1 MKARGVLFLIVFV
14 VYLIHHSLSAETS
27 GDWTYS
33 VTDNQATITGYSG
46 DGGEVVIPAE
56 LDGVAVVKI
65 GDGYPPV
72 FGDPNTS
79 VTSVTIPDGVTSIGT
94 NAFFAATSLTSITIP
109 DSVTTIGDSAFDS
122 CFSLTSVTIGNSVTS
137 IGQWAFHQCTMLTS
151 ITIPDSVTNIGVGAF
166 VLCNNLPIINVDA
179 NNLNYSSVDGVLFNK
194 FQTALIQYPQGKSGN
209 SYTIPDGVTSI
220 GDYTFYDSGLT
231 SVTIPDSVTTIGD
244 SAFSNSPSLT
254 TITIPDSV
262 TSIEGSAFWYCTNLT
277 SVTIGNSVNSIGSM
291 AFGNCTSLT
300 TVTIP
305 DSVTSIWFNAFYNCT
320 SLTSVNVDA
329 DNLNYSS
336 VDGVLFNKLQTSL
349 ITCPAGKLDDSYTI
363 PDSVIIIGSSAFDSC
378 ASLTSVTIP
387 DSVTSIEAWAFV
399 NCDSLT
405 TVTLPVT
412 LFMEENYSSYS
423 LSADQV
429 RVEKTAIDTFVV
441 TAETAARTAGQTDV
455 TSDPATYSLFT
466 AADVTG
472 AETAARTL
480 GQQDVVNAPS
490 SFDLYTASD
499 LVAPKFLNLSNRAYV
514 GIGDEILI
522 GSMMI
527 LDKPMRILVRVAG
540 TSLANGA
547 DPVPNPLL
555 DPTVQLVRLSDGATI
570 KTNDN
575 WEDDLEQKTLI
586 ESTGI
591 PPSDSRESAMVTTVD
606 PGNYSFVVR
615 GVGDTTGFANLEI
628 YEFAE

>member
-1 MKARGVLFLIVFV
+1 VTTIERYAFYHVEGLINF
-14 VYLIHHSLSAETS
+14 T
-27 GDWTYS
+27 
-33 VTDNQATITGYSG
+33 
-46 DGGEVVIPAE
+46 IPA
-56 LDGVAVVKI
+56 
-65 GDGYPPV
+65 
-72 FGDPNTS
+72 
-79 VTSVTIPDGVTSIGT
+79 
-94 NAFFAATSLTSITIP
+94 
-109 DSVTTIGDSAFDS
+109 SVTTIG
-122 CFSLTSVTIGNSVTS
+122 GNNFE
-137 IGQWAFHQCTMLTS
+137 ACDNLLS
-151 ITIPDSVTNIGVGAF
+151 ITVDTN
-166 VLCNNLPIINVDA
+166 
-179 NNLNYSSVDGVLFNK
+179 
-194 FQTALIQYPQGKSGN
+194 N
-209 SYTIPDGVTSI
+209 S
-220 GDYTFYDSGLT
+220 
-231 SVTIPDSVTTIGD
+231 
-244 SAFSNSPSLT
+244 
-254 TITIPDSV
+254 
-262 TSIEGSAFWYCTNLT
+262 
-277 SVTIGNSVNSIGSM
+277 
-291 AFGNCTSLT
+291 
-300 TVTIP
+300 
-305 DSVTSIWFNAFYNCT
+305 
-320 SLTSVNVDA
+320 
-329 DNLNYSS
+329 NYSS

-349 ITCPAGKLDDSYTI
+349 IKYPTAKENDSYTI
-363 PDSVIIIGSSAFDSC
+363 PDSVESISPSAFIGSS
-378 ASLTSVTIP
+378 SLTSVTIP
-387 DSVTSIEAWAFV
+387 DSVTSIGEKAFV
-399 NCDSLT
+399 NCVSLTSVTIPDSVTTIEWEAFAYCNNLTSITIPDSVTSIGDFTFAYCNNLTSITIPDSVTSIGNQEFDGCTSLT
-405 TVTLPVT
+405 TVTLPAT

-429 RVEKTAIDTFVV
+429 RVEKTSIDAFVAN
-441 TAETAARTAGQTDV
+441 AETAARTAGQTDV
-455 TSDPATYSLFT
+455 TGDPATYSLFT

-499 LVAPKFLNLSNRAYV
+499 LVVPKFLNLSNRAYV

-540 TSLANGA
+540 PSLANGA

-606 PGNYSFVVR
+606 PGTYSFVVR

>member
-1 MKARGVLFLIVFV
+1 MKRSLALLAAFV
-14 VYLIHHSLSAETS
+14 IASVHQTLSGETL

-33 VTDNQATITGYSG
+33 VTDNQATITGYLG
-46 DGGEVVIPAE
+46 DDTEVVIPAELDGMAVVKVGDEAFKDNTSVTSITIPDSVTSIGDFAFFSCTSLTNVTIGNSVTSIGHSAFYNCGFLSITIPDSVTSIGEDAFDGCTSLTTVTLPVRFRDSYQFIGFSSDQALLYFGSAGDWTYTVTDNQATITGYSGAGGAVEIPAE
-56 LDGVAVVKI
+56 LDGVAVVNVKNRCF
-65 GDGYPPV
+65 DN
-72 FGDPNTS
+72 NTS
-79 VTSVTIPDGVTSIGT
+79 V
-94 NAFFAATSLTSITIP
+94 TSITIP
-109 DSVTTIGDSAFDS
+109 DSVT
-122 CFSLTSVTIGNSVTS
+122 S
-137 IGQWAFHQCTMLTS
+137 IGEEAFFQATSLTS
-151 ITIPDSVTNIGVGAF
+151 IT
-166 VLCNNLPIINVDA
+166 
-179 NNLNYSSVDGVLFNK
+179 
-194 FQTALIQYPQGKSGN
+194 
-209 SYTIPDGVTSI
+209 
-220 GDYTFYDSGLT
+220 
-231 SVTIPDSVTTIGD
+231 
-244 SAFSNSPSLT
+244 
-254 TITIPDSV
+254 
-262 TSIEGSAFWYCTNLT
+262 
-277 SVTIGNSVNSIGSM
+277 
-291 AFGNCTSLT
+291 
-300 TVTIP
+300 
-305 DSVTSIWFNAFYNCT
+305 
-320 SLTSVNVDA
+320 VDA

-336 VDGVLFNKLQTSL
+336 VDGVLFNKLQTLL
-349 ITCPAGKLDDSYTI
+349 IQYPEGGSDTYTI
-363 PDSVIIIGSSAFDSC
+363 PNSVTSIGVQAFRSC
-378 ASLTSVTIP
+378 YNLTSITIPNSVTSIGHGAFHDCTSLTSVTIP
-387 DSVTSIEAWAFV
+387 DSVTSIGSDAFSK
-399 NCDSLT
+399 CYDLT
-405 TVTLPVT
+405 SVTIGNSVTSIGAYAFYSCFNLTSVTLPAT

-499 LVAPKFLNLSNRAYV
+499 LVVPKFLNLSNRAYV

-522 GSMMI
+522 GSMII

-540 TSLANGA
+540 PSLANGA

-555 DPTVQLVRLSDGATI
+555 DPTVQLVRLSDGPTI

-606 PGNYSFVVR
+606 PGTYSFVVR
-615 GVGDTTGFANLEI
+615 GVGDTTGFAGLDI
-628 YEFAE
+628 YEFDE